1 MQNTIRLT
9 ALCDITGQS
18 KEAVRNYQKHG
29 DAPWLD
35 EKEFGDATQRRYSG
49 YHALALILAE
59 MLRAQ
64 GCSVSLAGEFVQV
77 HETAINM
84 FLDEVG
90 DNLTITPRFVL
101 ALQTMCEDEWS
112 GAHWLPHLLL
122 GYGTQD
128 EVSGSIGAA
137 LASVGTVKETR
148 GGRTSRRVIAG
159 PWVAIAPLS
168 EAYRILCKRAKSAG
182 YVIDGR
188 NIFKVSTGE
197 AE

>member
-90 DNLTITPRFVL
+90 DNL
-101 ALQTMCEDEWS
+101 S
-112 GAHWLPHLLL
+112 
-122 GYGTQD
+122 
-128 EVSGSIGAA
+128 
-137 LASVGTVKETR
+137 K
-148 GGRTSRRVIAG
+148 
-159 PWVAIAPLS
+159 VAITVAVLSNDVSALKDDVRSLELYVRGPSVRPGNFVIPAP
-168 EAYRILCKRAKSAG
+168 
-182 YVIDGR
+182 
-188 NIFKVSTGE
+188 
-197 AE
+197 AETPIHSIEL